1 MSKITNIEHWPKGL
15 KTFTYMSKSC
25 DISTKD
31 LETEIKK
38 KKVYQD
44 LITRGKRCISNY
56 MRGIDSHAKIQKNA
70 DVIVEILDLRWL
82 YRHEKKDFFD
92 FLTIMFWMPNGFL
105 MTKFSALFLEE
116 FWPPAKKLMI
126 TWIFLP

>member
-1 MSKITNIEHWPKGL
+1 MRKIKTIANWPKGL
-15 KTFTYMSKSC
+15 KTFTHMSKSC
-25 DISTKD
+25 DISKQD
-31 LETEIKK
+31 LETFIRD
-38 KKVYQD
+38 KKVYRD
-44 LITRGKRCISNY
+44 LLTRCIDSY
-56 MRGIDSHAKIQKNA
+56 ARGIDSHAKIQKNA